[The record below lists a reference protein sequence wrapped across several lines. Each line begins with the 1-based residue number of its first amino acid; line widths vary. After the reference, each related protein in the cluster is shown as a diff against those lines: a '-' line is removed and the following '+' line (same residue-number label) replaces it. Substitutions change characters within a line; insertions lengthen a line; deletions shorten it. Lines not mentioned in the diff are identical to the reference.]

1 MPTRPARICSCGK
14 RVESGARC
22 ACQAASARQRD
33 RLRPSARQRG
43 YDSNWERESKLF
55 LARPENRYCSC
66 GCGRRADVVDHHVAH
81 KGNRDL
87 FWDWSNWRPMAFEC
101 NSRKAAKQEGGFGH
115 PRRA

>member
-1 MPTRPARICSCGK
+1 MPMRPPRICSCGY
-14 RVESGARC
+14 RIGAGALC
-22 ACQAASARQRD
+22 PCQRAREKA
-33 RLRPSARQRG
+33 RPSARQRG
-43 YDSNWERESKLF
+43 YDAEWQRESKLF

-81 KGNRDL
+81 KGDRDL
-87 FWDWSNWRPMAFEC
+87 FWDRSNWRPMAFGC